1 MTQNPEIGHSIV
13 ANGIRTNYHDVG
25 ARCRT
30 RPWYCTAVKTR

>member
-13 ANGIRTNYHDVG
+13 ANGIRTNYHDVS

-30 RPWYCTAVKTR
+30 RPRWFTAVKTR